1 HTRSKRDWSSD
12 VCSSDLPVY
21 DIGLMCGV
29 ERTEHV
35 GDDGQRLVWGVPKFL
50 VRFPQYLGGGFS
62 RRVLGDRVDPITV
75 TSVSQHWGEPWV
87 GELGKGLGALQECV
101 FCRMVAGEPWV
112 HHGDCH
118 SAVVDQVLGRVD
130 RARASAADAP
140 AECVAPV

>member
-1 HTRSKRDWSSD
+1 LVHVGSGVGSFVLPVIEQEGKSAQSD
-12 VCSSDLPVY
+12 RVLVEEDLVRTDVPVY

-101 FCRMVAGEPWV
+101 FCR
-112 HHGDCH
+112 
-118 SAVVDQVLGRVD
+118 
-130 RARASAADAP
+130 
-140 AECVAPV
+140 